1 MSAVLIGSQALRS
14 GTYTDQ
20 NGAQG
25 DERHLLL
32 KRPAMQPV
40 LEHFAE
46 LFTEADAL
54 KIFNWQEDMFL
65 VARYICACMEDVLS
79 ECVT

>member
-1 MSAVLIGSQALRS
+1 MLASALLISSQALRS
-14 GTYTDQ
+14 STYTDQ

-32 KRPAMQPV
+32 ERPAMQPV

-46 LFTEADAL
+46 LFTEADTL
-54 KIFNWQEDMFL
+54 RTFKWQENMFL
-65 VARYICACMEDVLS
+65 VARYKCACKNNVLLNA
-79 ECVT
+79 